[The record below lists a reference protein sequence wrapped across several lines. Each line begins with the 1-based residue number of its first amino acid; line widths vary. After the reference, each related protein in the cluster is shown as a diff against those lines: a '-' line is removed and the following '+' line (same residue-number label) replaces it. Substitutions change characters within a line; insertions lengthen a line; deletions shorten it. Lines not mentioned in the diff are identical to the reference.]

1 MVWSLGIRQR
11 VLGEEEP
18 FFPLRAREIIMEL
31 VDGIPFTAGLKG
43 RCHPDS
49 PGGGVLLRSIV
60 GAPKRGA
67 REAFPT

>member
-31 VDGIPFTAGLKG
+31 VDGFP
-43 RCHPDS
+43 S
-49 PGGGVLLRSIV
+49 PPV
-60 GAPKRGA
+60 
-67 REAFPT
+67 